1 MIQRFTTLARAM
13 RNKALPEA
21 AGEGLL
27 KNVLTLTSVQFFRKI
42 LPLITIPYLARV
54 LGPASWGLVA
64 IFQSLA
70 MCTVIV
76 IEFGFQLYA
85 TRQVARC
92 RHSENLL
99 ADVFVGVL
107 GAQGLLALGAAL
119 VVAIVAPFVT
129 VLRDHPAFVVSA
141 LLWSIAEGVNPI
153 WYFVAMERMK
163 AAAVIEIC
171 SKTAAAAAIFILVHS
186 ANDAGI
192 VMAVQAIAPILS
204 IVGALRLV
212 RRDIP
217 FRVPSVRLIRQAL
230 RGGWSMFI
238 MRGAESLYTL
248 ANAFLLGL
256 LAGPVAASYFAGPE
270 KVSRALL
277 GWLNPVRDALYP
289 RLSKLVH
296 TSFDQAARLARTG
309 IAVTILGGMCMG
321 LLVFLS
327 APLLVHILLGPQ
339 FEPAVQVLRML
350 AILPPLTSVTQSIGL
365 LWLLPLGHER
375 VVSRA
380 IVATG
385 ILNVCL
391 AFLLVPKHGYIG
403 MAWAVLCSE
412 AFACVC
418 VVCAAVALRHHR
430 PVPASFAILASDSNS
445 TSEAELLA
453 EVHSLEVT
461 P

>member
-1 MIQRFTTLARAM
+1 MIKRFIGMLRDS
-13 RNKALPEA
+13 

-27 KNVLTLTSVQFFRKI
+27 ENVLTLTGVQFFRKV
-42 LPLITIPYLARV
+42 LPLITIPYLARA
-54 LGPASWGLVA
+54 LGPAGWGLVA

-76 IEFGFQLYA
+76 IEFGFQLFA

-92 RHSENLL
+92 RHSKDLL

-119 VVAIVAPFVT
+119 LVAVLTRFVP
-129 VLRDHPAFVVSA
+129 VLHDHPAFVFSA
-141 LLWSIAEGVNPI
+141 LLWSIAEGLNPI
-153 WYFVAMERMK
+153 WYFIAMERMK

-171 SKTAAAAAIFILVHS
+171 AKSAAAAAIFILVHS
-186 ANDAGI
+186 PNDAGI

-204 IVGALRLV
+204 IAGALRLV

-217 FRVPSVRLIRQAL
+217 FRAPSLRLIRKAL

-270 KVSRALL
+270 KISRALL

-296 TSFDQAARLARTG
+296 TSFHQAERLARTG
-309 IAVTILGGMCMG
+309 IAVTILGGMGMG
-321 LLVFLS
+321 LLVYLL
-327 APLLVHILLGPQ
+327 APILVHLLLGAQ

-350 AILPPLTSVTQSIGL
+350 AILPPLTSVTQSVGL

-380 IVATG
+380 IIVTG
-385 ILNVCL
+385 LLNVFL
-391 AFLLVPKHGYIG
+391 AFLFVPRHGQIG
-403 MAWAVLCSE
+403 MGWAVICSE
-412 AFACVC
+412 AFACAC
-418 VVCAAVALRHHR
+418 IVCAAIVLGYRRPAPAGFAAEANDSVTGSETELPNEAQPFEVAR
-430 PVPASFAILASDSNS
+430 
-445 TSEAELLA
+445 
-453 EVHSLEVT
+453 
-461 P
+461 

>member
-1 MIQRFTTLARAM
+1 MTRRFIA
-13 RNKALPEA
+13 ALQDS

-27 KNVLTLTSVQFFRKI
+27 GNVLTLTSVQFFRKI
-42 LPLITIPYLARV
+42 LPLMTIPYLARV

-70 MCTVIV
+70 MCTVIL
-76 IEFGFQLYA
+76 IEFGFQLFA

-92 RHSENLL
+92 RHSKDLL

-119 VVAIVAPFVT
+119 LVAVLTPFVP
-129 VLRDHPAFVVSA
+129 VLHDHPAFVVSA
-141 LLWSIAEGVNPI
+141 MLWSIAEGINPI
-153 WYFVAMERMK
+153 WYFIAMERMK

-171 SKTAAAAAIFILVHS
+171 SKSAAAAAIFMLVHS

-204 IVGALRLV
+204 IAVALRLV
-212 RRDIP
+212 RRDIR
-217 FRVPSVRLIRQAL
+217 FRAPSFQLIREAL
-230 RGGWSMFI
+230 QGGWSMFV

-248 ANAFLLGL
+248 ANTFLLGL

-270 KVSRALL
+270 KISRALL

-296 TSFDQAARLARTG
+296 TSIEKAQRLARTG
-309 IAVTILGGMCMG
+309 ITVTILGGMAMG
-321 LLVFLS
+321 LLVYLL
-327 APLLVHILLGPQ
+327 APVMVRLLLGAQ
-339 FEPAVQVLRML
+339 FAPAVEVLRLL
-350 AILPPLTSVTQSIGL
+350 AILPPLTSVSQSIGL

-380 IVATG
+380 IIVTG
-385 ILNVCL
+385 LLNVLLACL
-391 AFLLVPKHGYIG
+391 FIPRHGYIG
-403 MAWAVLCSE
+403 MAWAVICSE
-412 AFACVC
+412 TFACAC
-418 VVCAAVALRHHR
+418 IVCAAIALRHR
-430 PVPASFAILASDSNS
+430 TPVPASVAMPA
-445 TSEAELLA
+445 TETELLVEA
-453 EVHSLEVT
+453 DSLEVAQ
-461 P
+461 

>member
-1 MIQRFTTLARAM
+1 MIKRFLAARGAV
-13 RNKALPEA
+13 LQES

-27 KNVLTLTSVQFFRKI
+27 KNVMTLTGVQFFRKI
-42 LPLITIPYLARV
+42 LPLITIPYLARA
-54 LGPASWGLVA
+54 LGPESWGLVA

-76 IEFGFQLYA
+76 IEFGFQLFA
-85 TRQVARC
+85 TRQIARC
-92 RHSENLL
+92 RHSKDLL

-119 VVAIVAPFVT
+119 TVAALTPLVP
-129 VLRDHPAFVVSA
+129 VLHAHPAFVVSA
-141 LLWSIAEGVNPI
+141 MLWSIAEGVNPI
-153 WYFVAMERMK
+153 WYFIAMERMK
-163 AAAVIEIC
+163 AAAMIEIC
-171 SKTAAAAAIFILVHS
+171 AKSAAAAAIFILVHS
-186 ANDAGI
+186 PNDAGI

-217 FRVPSVRLIRQAL
+217 FRLPSLHLIRQAF

-270 KVSRALL
+270 KISRALL

-296 TSFDQAARLARTG
+296 TSLRQAERLACTG
-309 IAVTILGGMCMG
+309 IAVTILGGMSMG
-321 LLVFLS
+321 LLVFLL
-327 APLLVHILLGPQ
+327 APVLVHLLLGAQ
-339 FEPAVQVLRML
+339 FEPAVKVLRML

-375 VVSRA
+375 IVSRA
-380 IVATG
+380 IIATG
-385 ILNVCL
+385 VLNVML
-391 AFLLVPKHGYIG
+391 AFILVPKQAQMG
-403 MAWAVLCSE
+403 MAWAVICSE
-412 AFACVC
+412 AFACAC
-418 VVCAAVALRHHR
+418 IVCAAIALGRRKPGNDSVVESEVEALVETQTFEVAR
-430 PVPASFAILASDSNS
+430 
-445 TSEAELLA
+445 
-453 EVHSLEVT
+453 
-461 P
+461 